1 MPKDIVVDI
10 VVPELGESIS
20 SALVAKWMKA
30 VGDVVVADEP
40 LVELETDKVALE
52 VPAAVS
58 GRLVEIIQSEGAEV
72 GIREVL
78 GRIQEGVGAKEGV
91 KKAPA
96 PVEALVASPVASP
109 VTIASAESKS
119 APKSAPSARSLASQV
134 GVDLEQV
141 AGSGLGGAITR
152 ADIEKQRTAAGAASN
167 ARAGATGATGARVA
181 SSYKIPPPSARQGDE
196 RGEEV
201 VAMTRLRQKIAERL
215 KEAQNTAALLST
227 FNEVNMES
235 VIALRKRHREAF
247 ERKHGAKLGFMSFFV
262 RAAAL
267 ALHEYP
273 EVNAELNGT
282 DIVYK
287 NYCDL
292 GIAVSAPQGLV
303 VPVLRDAQNL
313 NFARIEQKIAEFVTR
328 ARNGKLT
335 IADLSGGTFTITNGG
350 VFGSLLSTPIVNPPQ
365 SAILG
370 MHSIQERPIA
380 SNGLVVIAPMMY
392 LALSY
397 DHGIIDGRGA
407 VSFLT
412 RLKNLIEQ
420 PECLMLDV

>member
-1 MPKDIVVDI
+1 MPKDI
-10 VVPELGESIS
+10 VVPELGESIA

-30 VGDVVVADEP
+30 AGDVVVADEP

-52 VPAAVS
+52 VPSPAS
-58 GRLVEIIQSEGAEV
+58 GVLAEIIKNEGAEV
-72 GIREVL
+72 TIGEVL
-78 GRIQEGVGAKEGV
+78 GRIQEGAADSAAV
-91 KKAPA
+91 KKEKTPTPIRA
-96 PVEALVASPVASP
+96 ETPVA
-109 VTIASAESKS
+109 VKKTTGKGVGKFDAQAQAQAQDQDAKIKS
-119 APKSAPSARSLASQV
+119 APTARSLAEQTR
-134 GVDLEQV
+134 VDLKQV
-141 AGSGLGGAITR
+141 AGSALGGAITR
-152 ADIEKQRTAAGAASN
+152 ADVEKQRAEPATS
-167 ARAGATGATGARVA
+167 ARI
-181 SSYKIPPPSARQGDE
+181 SYSIPPPSARQSDQ

-227 FNEVNMES
+227 FNEVNMEA

-282 DIVYK
+282 DIIYR

-303 VPVLRDAQNL
+303 VPVLRDAQSL
-313 NFARIEQKIAEFVTR
+313 NFAEIEQKIAEFATR
-328 ARNGKLT
+328 ARDGKLA

-380 SNGLVVIAPMMY
+380 SNGQVIIAPMMY

-397 DHGIIDGRGA
+397 DHRIIDGRGA

-412 RLKNLIEQ
+412 RLKSLIEQ
-420 PECLMLDV
+420 PEALMLDV

>member
-1 MPKDIVVDI
+1 MPKDI
-10 VVPELGESIS
+10 VVPELGESVS

-30 VGDVVVADEP
+30 AGEHVIADEP

-52 VPAAVS
+52 VPAPVS
-58 GRLVEIIQSEGAEV
+58 GTLVEIIQSQGAEV
-72 GIREVL
+72 SMGEVL
-78 GRIQEGVGAKEGV
+78 GRIQEGASESLNAKKG
-91 KKAPA
+91 KTPARADA
-96 PVEALVASPVASP
+96 PVAVGKAEAPTQTSSQKSGLASNEQAK
-109 VTIASAESKS
+109 IKS
-119 APKSAPSARSLASQV
+119 APTARSLAEQK
-134 GVDLEQV
+134 GVDLKQV
-141 AGSGLGGAITR
+141 SGSALGGAITR
-152 ADIEKQRTAAGAASN
+152 ADVEKHRGDATASAK
-167 ARAGATGATGARVA
+167 TP
-181 SSYKIPPPSARQGDE
+181 YKIPPPSARQSDE

-215 KEAQNTAALLST
+215 KEAQNNAALLST
-227 FNEVNMES
+227 FNEVNMDA
-235 VIALRKRHREAF
+235 VITLRKKHREAF

-282 DIVYK
+282 DIVYR
-287 NYCDL
+287 NYSDL

-313 NFARIEQKIAEFVTR
+313 NFAEIEKKIAEFATR
-328 ARNGKLT
+328 ARDGKLA

-380 SNGLVVIAPMMY
+380 SNGQVIIAPMMY

-397 DHGIIDGRGA
+397 DHRIIDGRGA

-412 RLKNLIEQ
+412 RLKSLIEQ
-420 PECLMLDV
+420 PEALLLDV